1 MLFRSSDAELMESW
15 RQFRRDNITAL
26 VTGVAERV
34 RKTAPNVKLS
44 AAVFHE
50 PERDPVTIG
59 QDWVAWCK
67 SGLLDFVCPMDYYGR
82 LGPLLEMQKQA
93 LAGAPV
99 KLRPGLGLSCWD
111 NPRNDAIK
119 MTEQIKTVR
128 DAGLDGFSVFDF
140 DLRSASVIPVLHTGP
155 TK

>member
-1 MLFRSSDAELMESW
+1 
-15 RQFRRDNITAL
+15 
-26 VTGVAERV
+26 
-34 RKTAPNVKLS
+34 
-44 AAVFHE
+44 
-50 PERDPVTIG
+50 
-59 QDWVAWCK
+59 
-67 SGLLDFVCPMDYYGR
+67 
-82 LGPLLEMQKQA
+82 MQKQA